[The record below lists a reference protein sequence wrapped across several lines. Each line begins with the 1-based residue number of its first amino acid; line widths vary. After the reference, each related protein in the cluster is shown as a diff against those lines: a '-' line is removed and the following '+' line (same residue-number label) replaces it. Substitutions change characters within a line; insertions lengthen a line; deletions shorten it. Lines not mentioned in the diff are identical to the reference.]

1 MNILISANMEAKVA
15 DFGTV
20 REQQCKRRETLELSL
35 GRSGSSGSGVASS
48 HMSTQLVVGT
58 KVYMPPEYE
67 RFGHISIKVG
77 QQYRHLYLP
86 AAATKPVLATSV
98 S

>member
-1 MNILISANMEAKVA
+1 MNILISANMDAKVA

-35 GRSGSSGSGVASS
+35 GRSGSGVASS

-77 QQYRHLYLP
+77 YL
-86 AAATKPVLATSV
+86 
-98 S
+98 

>member
-35 GRSGSSGSGVASS
+35 GRSGSGSGVASS

-77 QQYRHLYLP
+77 QHYRHLCLP
-86 AAATKPVLATSV
+86 AAATKPLLATSV